1 MISSLP
7 NPPFPDQ
14 CGLDVVIVIDES
26 GSVDNLEIEKVRE
39 AARQFTDALSGTP
52 SKIGV
57 VIFNVEATVILELTS
72 VLDPGGANTVKAALN
87 FPRKGTGTNWQAA
100 FNTARTLQGD
110 LIIFTTDGNPGG
122 SQSIIAPLQNGV
134 AAANQLKSDG
144 TRIIAIGIGDDLNI
158 ENLKAISGPVE
169 NNDFYLANF
178 NTLANQL
185 RAIALRL
192 CGSSI
197 TAIKTVRQPDGR
209 HAPAAGWQFAIHL
222 DGAVPQS
229 LVTTPADGITREDG
243 VVNFRWQ
250 AQNLQGSSQATVTET
265 PQDQFILT
273 DVVVTQTEGHPI
285 PVEPVPNGVS
295 LSVAVDDII
304 SSEFLSEKVETYAIV
319 FSKNPNRST
328 PLRRLEG
335 ATVGGDIYAFVFPS
349 EGINRVDFSFGRA
362 DHRPT
367 QIERHAPFD
376 LEGGDVTTAKPL
388 DTRRIRNGQH
398 DIDARLRLTDG
409 TESRLT
415 TTFTIE
421 NHPPLPSDYKLV
433 FSKHPD
439 RSAPVLDLNNAT
451 VEGAIY
457 AFLKPDIDLYIEQV
471 NYWLD
476 DPDRTGRTHQVE
488 NAVPYDFEGGSVK
501 TATPFN
507 TRRVANGTHTITTEV
522 LLRDGT
528 HVVFDTRIT
537 VANNLE

>member
-7 NPPFPDQ
+7 NPPFPNR

-26 GSVDNLEIEKVRE
+26 GSVDNVEIEQVRE
-39 AARQFTDALSGTP
+39 AARQFIDALAGTP
-52 SKIGV
+52 SKIGI
-57 VIFNVEATVILELTS
+57 VIFNIEATVILELTS
-72 VLDPGGANTVKAALN
+72 VLDPNGAKTVKAALN

-134 AAANQLKSDG
+134 GAANQIKSDG
-144 TRIIAIGIGDDLNI
+144 TRIVAIGIGDNLNV
-158 ENLKAISGPVE
+158 ENLKAISGPIE
-169 NNDFYLANF
+169 NDDFYLSNF
-178 NTLANQL
+178 GTLANQL

-197 TAIKTVRQPDGR
+197 TAIKKVKQPDGS
-209 HAPAAGWQFAIHL
+209 HAAAAGWQFAIHL
-222 DGAVPQS
+222 AGAVPQS

-243 VVNFRWQ
+243 VVNFRWRV
-250 AQNLQGSSQATVTET
+250 QNLQGISQATVTET

-273 DVVVTQTEGHPI
+273 DVVVTETEGHPI
-285 PVEPVPNGVS
+285 PVETVPNGVS
-295 LSVAVDDII
+295 LNVAVDDII
-304 SSEFLSEKVETYAIV
+304 SSEFFSEKVESYALV
-319 FSKNPNRST
+319 FSKTPDRST

-335 ATVGGDIYAFVFPS
+335 STVGGDIYAFVFPS
-349 EGINRVDFSFGRA
+349 EGIDRVDFSFGRA
-362 DHRPT
+362 DNRPT

-388 DTRRIRNGQH
+388 DTRRIRNGQY

-409 TESRLT
+409 TETRLT
-415 TTFTIE
+415 TPFTID

-439 RSAPVLDLNNAT
+439 RSEPILDLNNAT

-457 AFLKPDIDLYIEQV
+457 AFLTPDIDLYIEQV
-471 NYWLD
+471 KYWLD
-476 DPDRTGRTHQVE
+476 DPDRTGPTHQVE

-501 TATPFN
+501 TATPFD
-507 TRRVANGTHTITTEV
+507 TRQVTNGTHTITTEV
-522 LLRDGT
+522 LLREGT
-528 HVVFDTRIT
+528 QVIFDTIIT
-537 VANNLE
+537 VV